1 MLACGLWFASPC
13 SGGPGRQSYDISSMS
28 GTVCTVGI
36 HRRKRALTFF
46 FFFSRIL
53 QFLLSFFDFSFISVT
68 TTTIGP
74 LNGASSLG
82 QTYSR
87 SSFSLSLPPGPF
99 IYIYIYIYICI
110 HTYIHICGSVVK
122 NPPAMQ
128 QETWI
133 RPLGSG
139 RSPGEGS
146 GNPLQYSSLGNPV
159 DRGAWRAT
167 VHGVAKSWT

>member
-1 MLACGLWFASPC
+1 MACGLWFASPC

-46 FFFSRIL
+46 FFSLGFYSFFSPFL
-53 QFLLSFFDFSFISVT
+53 TSLLSQSPPP
-68 TTTIGP
+68 P
-74 LNGASSLG
+74 LALLMVHLLWARPILGAL
-82 QTYSR
+82 
-87 SSFSLSLPPGPF
+87 FPSLSHRDLL
-99 IYIYIYIYICI
+99 YIYMYVCI
-110 HTYIHICGSVVK
+110 HTYIHIYGSVVK